1 MLGNPLLLSKF
12 VVLSYER
19 TILAMKFLYG
29 CNPLPSPDFSFFS
42 MKAKKKTGRKKKTRT
57 KHENSRCCQPP
68 AHDCRSYRSFLSL
81 DTGRK
86 DEDELRRA
94 DKDDTKKKKSGRA
107 ILSLA
112 LYRTLSSPNWIPR
125 PSSLLPV
132 KMRFR
137 RIRREFPERFK
148 SLERGCSS
156 KQSVSRY
163 CVVCTVHYM
172 VS

>member
-1 MLGNPLLLSKF
+1 
-12 VVLSYER
+12 
-19 TILAMKFLYG
+19 
-29 CNPLPSPDFSFFS
+29 
-42 MKAKKKTGRKKKTRT
+42 MKAKKKGKK
-57 KHENSRCCQPP
+57 
-68 AHDCRSYRSFLSL
+68 
-81 DTGRK
+81 K

-163 CVVCTVHYM
+163 CMACTVQYM
-172 VS
+172 VSYNFFRRETTDICGYIYILRQKDAFATPLTSSCMVFCP